1 MPSYYIVLEKKIPNL
16 DVYVNGNALS
26 RDSDSLE
33 KLAKKIGVISLL
45 SFFSVS
51 PDEVNSLIGD
61 DGETVKS
68 LGIKVPAKKWF
79 SAKEGLSTVR
89 GLINHLE
96 KSEQSGSKQAISNL
110 KEFERVLEAAN
121 QSGVRW
127 HLAIDY

>member
-1 MPSYYIVLEKKIPNL
+1 MPSYYIVLERNIPNL

-33 KLAKKIGVISLL
+33 KLAKKIAVISLL

-51 PDEVNSLIGD
+51 PEEVNSLPG
-61 DGETVKS
+61 GGKTLES
-68 LGIKVPAKKWF
+68 YGIKVPAKTWF
-79 SAKEGLSTVR
+79 SAGEGVNTVR
-89 GLINHLE
+89 KLINHLE
-96 KSEQSGSKQAISNL
+96 KPEQPESKQTISNL

-121 QSGVRW
+121 QGGVRW

>member
-1 MPSYYIVLEKKIPNL
+1 MPSYYIVLEKKIPNF
-16 DVYVNGNALS
+16 DVYVNGSALA

-33 KLAKKIGVISLL
+33 KLARKIGVTSLL
-45 SFFSVS
+45 SFFSAS
-51 PDEVNSLIGD
+51 PEEVNSLLEE
-61 DGETVKS
+61 GETVES

-79 SAKEGLSTVR
+79 SAKDGLNTVR
-89 GLINHLE
+89 NLINHLE
-96 KSEQSGSKQAISNL
+96 KSQQPESKQAISNL

>member
-26 RDSDSLE
+26 EDSDSLE
-33 KLAKKIGVISLL
+33 EVAKKIGVPSLL
-45 SFFSVS
+45 SFFSAS
-51 PDEVNSLIGD
+51 PEEVNSPLGD
-61 DGETVKS
+61 DGETAES
-68 LGIKVPAKKWF
+68 LGIKVPTRKWF
-79 SAKEGLSTVR
+79 SAKEGLNTVR
-89 GLINHLE
+89 KLINHLE
-96 KSEQSGSKQAISNL
+96 ESEQSGSKQAISNL

>member
-1 MPSYYIVLEKKIPNL
+1 MPSYYIVLEKKILNF

-26 RDSDSLE
+26 RESDSLE
-33 KLAKKIGVISLL
+33 KLAKKIGVPSLL

-51 PDEVNSLIGD
+51 PEEVNSLLGD
-61 DGETVKS
+61 SGETAKS
-68 LGIKVPAKKWF
+68 LGIKAPTKKWF
-79 SAKEGLSTVR
+79 NAKEGLSTVR
-89 GLINHLE
+89 SLINHLE

-110 KEFERVLEAAN
+110 KEFERLLEAAN